1 MIMIILIIMIMIRR
15 QEEVIEARLKSSAQ
29 SKEVCIAK
37 KILKLLFLDELKQLL
52 KIRYWKELILF
63 SGCNKHP
70 RGQVA
75 PEDGQHCLHP
85 GDA

>member
-1 MIMIILIIMIMIRR
+1 M
-15 QEEVIEARLKSSAQ
+15 
-29 SKEVCIAK
+29 
-37 KILKLLFLDELKQLL
+37 

-63 SGCNKHP
+63 SGRNKHP

-85 GDA
+85 GDARHQQHHVGPQFARNHDVD